1 MSASWILPAAALSS
15 FCLTWLVR
23 QYALSRQLI
32 DVPGERSSHRSAT
45 PRGGGVAIVT
55 TFLGGIAILKGA
67 DLVSPEL
74 FAAIVGGG
82 GLVALIGF
90 LDDHRDVPAR
100 WRLLAHF
107 LAAAWAL
114 YWLDGAPPVMGAAD
128 PTWFLTG
135 IAVLCIVW
143 LVNLYN
149 FMDGIDGIAGI
160 ETITVCFGA
169 ALLQFNLA
177 PVQDFWLGP
186 ALLMGSTAGFLFWNY
201 PPARIFMG
209 DSGSGFLGF
218 VLAVFC
224 VQASWVALEVFWAIA
239 ILLGVFIVDAT
250 VTLVRRKLQG
260 RRVSEAHRS
269 HAYQY
274 AARKHGTHGRVS
286 LAIGVINLLWLL
298 PLALLVGG
306 ANLDWRI
313 GLPIAYAPLLWLAF
327 AYKAGAIEKRDV

>member
-1 MSASWILPAAALSS
+1 MIAFWLVAAAALSS

-23 QYALSRQLI
+23 RYAISHQLI

-45 PRGGGVAIVT
+45 PRGGGVAIALT
-55 TFLGGIAILKGA
+55 YLGGVSILYGA
-67 DLVSPEL
+67 DLVSPEF
-74 FAAIVGGG
+74 FAALSGGG

-90 LDDHRDVPAR
+90 LDDHQDVPAR

-114 YWLDGAPPVMGAAD
+114 YWLGGAPPVMGAGT

-160 ETITVCFGA
+160 ETITVCFGV
-169 ALLQFNLA
+169 ALLHLIAA
-177 PVQDFWLGP
+177 PAEGLWPGP
-186 ALLMGSTAGFLFWNY
+186 ALLMAATAGFLFWNY

-218 VLAVFC
+218 VLAVLC
-224 VQASWVALEVFWAIA
+224 VQASWVALELFWAVA

-250 VTLVRRKLQG
+250 MTLVRRKLRG
-260 RRVSEAHRS
+260 LRAHAAHRS

-274 AARKHGTHGRVS
+274 AARKYGTHERVS
-286 LAIGVINLLWLL
+286 LAIGAINLLWLL
-298 PLALLVGG
+298 PLALLVGS
-306 ANLDWRI
+306 ATLDWRI
-313 GLPIAYAPLLWLAF
+313 GLPMAYAPLLWLAF
-327 AYKAGAIEKRDV
+327 AYKSGATESQDV

>member
-1 MSASWILPAAALSS
+1 MSAYWLLPAAALSS
-15 FCLTWLVR
+15 LCLTWLVR
-23 QYALSRQLI
+23 QYAMSRELI
-32 DVPGERSSHRSAT
+32 DLPGERSSHRRAT
-45 PRGGGVAIVT
+45 PRGGGVAVALT
-55 TFLGGIAILKGA
+55 YLGGVSILYGA
-67 DLVSPEL
+67 GLVSLEF
-74 FAAIVGGG
+74 FAAVSGGG
-82 GLVALIGF
+82 GLVALVGF
-90 LDDHRDVPAR
+90 LDDHRHVPAR

-107 LAAAWAL
+107 IAAAWAL
-114 YWLDGAPPVMGAAD
+114 YWFGGAPPVMGAAD

-169 ALLQFNLA
+169 ALLHFMVA
-177 PVQDFWLGP
+177 PAEDLWLGP
-186 ALLMGSTAGFLFWNY
+186 SLLLASTAGFLFWNF
-201 PPARIFMG
+201 PPARIFLG

-224 VQASWVALEVFWAIA
+224 VQASWVALEVFWALA

-260 RRVSEAHRS
+260 RRVYEAHRS

-274 AARKHGTHGRVS
+274 AARKHGNHARVS

-298 PLALLVGG
+298 PLALLVGT
-306 ANLDWRI
+306 ASLDWTI
-313 GLPIAYAPLLWLAF
+313 GWPIAYAPLIWLAF
-327 AYKAGAIEKRDV
+327 RYKAGATENV